1 MRRFFGFLLT
11 MALLGGG
18 VFWLPYLQAEPVDNV
33 YQLADLLRQDA
44 ENGETALPAART
56 TWMRTRCTGHWR
68 RSTIRIALHAVTRP
82 NKTIELNAEVSRQAR
97 QEQAWE
103 YAKVLTAGRSHRP

>member
-33 YQLADLLRQDA
+33 YQAADLLRQDA
-44 ENGETALPAART
+44 ENGGTALPSART
-56 TWMRTRCTGHWR
+56 TWMRTRCTGRWR
-68 RSTIRIALHAVTRP
+68 RSIHTHSRCTR
-82 NKTIELNAEVSRQAR
+82 
-97 QEQAWE
+97 
-103 YAKVLTAGRSHRP
+103 

>member
-33 YQLADLLRQDA
+33 YQAADLLRQDA
-44 ENGETALPAART
+44 ENGGNGT
-56 TWMRTRCTGHWR
+56 TWMRTRCTGRWR
-68 RSTIRIALHAVTRP
+68 RSIHTHSRCTR
-82 NKTIELNAEVSRQAR
+82 
-97 QEQAWE
+97 
-103 YAKVLTAGRSHRP
+103 